1 MTARTEYA
9 AKQWVTHAKVA
20 VQMLDRIDQFEMP
33 GLYEDVRRALLDA
46 YRAGV
51 AHANNKMRESA
62 KRAVKGKK

>member
-1 MTARTEYA
+1 MTARTEFA

-20 VQMLDRIDQFEMP
+20 TQVLERVDEME
-33 GLYEDVRRALLDA
+33 LWVLSKDVRRALLEA

-62 KRAVKGKK
+62 KRATKGKK